1 MPMSGGPTAMTSS
14 VSQVPNAKPAGRVG
28 MPPMRVHAFYSAKPR
43 IDRIFRA
50 CFSLI
55 RVARYGNFVNVL
67 CIIRYIIHN
76 TYNKKAYYVVTG
88 TLD

>member
-55 RVARYGNFVNVL
+55 DRSRSGL
-67 CIIRYIIHN
+67 HDTGILLM
-76 TYNKKAYYVVTG
+76 YYV
-88 TLD
+88 